1 MRITFDKLTA
11 LHILRIWRSSGR
23 TLAADRHGLEASVVA
38 PRKYWTRRRINACLE
53 SVDTNLSNVHGRV
66 QVMVSPRPG
75 ARIRPPIR
83 RETPCTRPRFADK
96 PHHRTWQPGPN
107 PCPELL
113 FIELGAIMS
122 PAAQLLVGL

>member
-11 LHILRIWRSSGR
+11 LHILRIWRSSGL

-66 QVMVSPRPG
+66 QVMVPRPG
-75 ARIRPPIR
+75 ARIRSRSARNTVYVRGLPRPAR
-83 RETPCTRPRFADK
+83 R
-96 PHHRTWQPGPN
+96 HHHVWHQTSNHSR
-107 PCPELL
+107 
-113 FIELGAIMS
+113 
-122 PAAQLLVGL
+122 